1 MPLLDRARSLLLL
14 IDLQGRLMP
23 AIDQAEDVV
32 ANAVRLEAAA
42 SLLQVPVVITEQYPR
57 GLGPT
62 VPELANKGTIIE
74 KMTFSSC
81 TAPGFAEAIADAE
94 QIVIGGAEAHICVA
108 QTVLGLLEQGR
119 KVSVV
124 ADAVG
129 SRRPQSKA
137 QALDRLARHG
147 ADIVTTE
154 MVLFEWVGTAADPNF
169 KAISALIK

>member
-1 MPLLDRARSLLLL
+1 MPLLDRSRSLLLL
-14 IDLQGRLMP
+14 VDLQGRLMP
-23 AIDQAEDVV
+23 AIDQAEEVLG
-32 ANAVRLEAAA
+32 NAVRLLSAA
-42 SLLQVPVVITEQYPR
+42 SLLEVPVVITEQYPR

-62 VPELANKGTIIE
+62 VPELAGQGTLIE

-81 TAPGFAEAIADAE
+81 SAPGFAEAIADAG
-94 QIVIGGAEAHICVA
+94 QIVVAGTEAHICVA

-119 KVSVV
+119 QVLVVS
-124 ADAVG
+124 DAVG

-137 QALDRLARHG
+137 TALDRLARHG

-154 MVLFEWVGTAADPNF
+154 MVLFEWVGTAADPRF